1 MADIIERAEAA
12 LRDHDTFQAFIPQI
26 GLQYPA
32 ELLADLVAELKAAR
46 AENER
51 LIKLYQSMSDD
62 YERKYEGF
70 G

>member
-1 MADIIERAEAA
+1 MTDIIERAEAQLNHYQRCKVYGVDPA
-12 LRDHDTFQAFIPQI
+12 GP
-26 GLQYPA
+26 YPYEVMDA
-32 ELLADLVAELKAAR
+32 LVAELKAAR

-51 LIKLYQSMSDD
+51 LRKLYDSMSDG